1 MGSPRIQRL
10 HQHHPQAVR
19 RCLAATGAAVLL
31 SGCNGGTVDQQA
43 LKHDSKTISSLATE
57 GGLFAGEV
65 AKGESTGPFTR
76 IQSDNLGTLAANLAD
91 SLGRRKTSPG
101 IEFKVRKAANL
112 AAQVAEQ
119 FKALHDHP
127 TDRAVARSVQH
138 ALGPLAD
145 EADKLAK

>member
-1 MGSPRIQRL
+1 MGGSRIKRL
-10 HQHHPQAVR
+10 NQHHPQAVR
-19 RCLAATGAAVLL
+19 RCLAAVGAVALL

-43 LKHDSKTISSLATE
+43 LKHDSATISSLATE

-65 AKGESTGPFTR
+65 AKGESTGPYTR

-101 IEFKVRKAANL
+101 IESKVREAAKL

-119 FKALHDHP
+119 FKALQDHP
-127 TDRAVARSVQH
+127 TDQAVARSAEH
-138 ALGPLAD
+138 AFGPLAD
-145 EADKLAK
+145 KADKLAK

>member
-1 MGSPRIQRL
+1 MGT
-10 HQHHPQAVR
+10 
-19 RCLAATGAAVLL
+19 AALL
-31 SGCNGGTVDQQA
+31 SGCNGGTVDKQA
-43 LKHDSKTISSLATE
+43 LTKDAGSIASLATE
-57 GGLFAGEV
+57 GSLFAGEV
-65 AKGESTGPFTR
+65 AKGESTGPYTR

-101 IEFKVRKAANL
+101 LEFKVRTAANL

-138 ALGPLAD
+138 AFGPLAD
-145 EADKLAK
+145 KADKLAK

>member
-1 MGSPRIQRL
+1 MGSSRIQRL
-10 HQHHPQAVR
+10 DQHHPQAVG
-19 RCLAATGAAVLL
+19 RCVAVACAAALLA
-31 SGCNGGTVDQQA
+31 GCNGGTVDQHA
-43 LKHDSKTISSLATE
+43 LKQDSKTIASLATE
-57 GGLFAGEV
+57 GSLFAGEV
-65 AKGESTGPFTR
+65 AKGESTGSYTR

-101 IEFKVRKAANL
+101 IEPKVRTAGRL

-138 ALGPLAD
+138 AFGPLAD
-145 EADKLAK
+145 QADKLAK